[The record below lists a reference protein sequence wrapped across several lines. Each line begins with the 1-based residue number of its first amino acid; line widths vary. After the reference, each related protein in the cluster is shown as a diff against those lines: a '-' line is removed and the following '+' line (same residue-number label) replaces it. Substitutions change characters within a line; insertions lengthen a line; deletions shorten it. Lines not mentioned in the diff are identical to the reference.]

1 MKKILIFFIVFFE
14 LSLSFSVL
22 AQSSDAAFRAAYA
35 GAEQGDPASLF
46 TIGKIYIDGTSSA
59 GKDASKGLEYITRS
73 ANKGNLQALKF
84 LAQMYESG
92 SVGGKNESKAL
103 DVFLQIQKTGDNSYD
118 SKIAELFKKL
128 APKPLTTAFCK
139 KVDEAVNNM
148 RGSDSP
154 KGALASCVLAG
165 MSNLITQADAVRYLK
180 DDIRTNRAS
189 FISLATILLDK
200 NNPDWDPKFIED
212 NFSSVGMSSKDPDV
226 LQIFKKYAVTFDGCR
241 KLDPEKREN
250 LKQRPSV
257 CRLAAL
263 SGDSEAAVYVGDA
276 YLNGRDYFDK
286 NSRLAKDYLFIAY
299 KSNNSQISTEA
310 LPLLLDSLQAENN
323 FREHF
328 AIIKDEMKGRGAR
341 ADIASQ
347 KFGYEID
354 FVISSA
360 NNLDIDEISTI
371 IDLAIKANISSEQKQ
386 KLAAQIPSIIE
397 KKGRLLKPVEKEY
410 LLKGQQE
417 LMSSNGSSMNV
428 WAVKQVGGSS
438 YSEAKTPP
446 ITTSPPAVSAPI
458 SNPYVAQQ
466 ALAVQPSDP
475 SMEQL
480 KALESSCKSKQA
492 IACVQA
498 GLILTAE
505 KPLQEIFLIRESQRI
520 IRALRLYET
529 AIELGN
535 LEAMELAYGFYHDPN
550 FIAREF
556 NSYTD
561 KERASELLATMVSKN
576 YPGGLLLQA
585 QDYIVNPKYLDDVA
599 KKKEACGL
607 VRQYLLRTDISSTSH
622 KIAKDLNSGLACTLF

>member
-1 MKKILIFFIVFFE
+1 
-14 LSLSFSVL
+14 
-22 AQSSDAAFRAAYA
+22 
-35 GAEQGDPASLF
+35 
-46 TIGKIYIDGTSSA
+46 
-59 GKDASKGLEYITRS
+59 
-73 ANKGNLQALKF
+73 
-84 LAQMYESG
+84 
-92 SVGGKNESKAL
+92 
-103 DVFLQIQKTGDNSYD
+103 
-118 SKIAELFKKL
+118 
-128 APKPLTTAFCK
+128 
-139 KVDEAVNNM
+139 
-148 RGSDSP
+148 
-154 KGALASCVLAG
+154 

-212 NFSSVGMSSKDPDV
+212 NFSSVGMSSKDPDA
-226 LQIFKKYAVTFDGCR
+226 LQVFKKYAVTFDGCR

-263 SGDSEAAVYVGDA
+263 SGDTEAAVYVGDA

-354 FVISSA
+354 FVISPA

-371 IDLAIKANISSEQKQ
+371 IDLAIKANISPAQKQ

-417 LMSSNGSSMNV
+417 LMSANGSSVNTLT
-428 WAVKQVGGSS
+428 VKQVGGSS

-446 ITTSPPAVSAPI
+446 IATSPPAVSAPI
-458 SNPYVAQQ
+458 STPYVMQQ
-466 ALAVQPSDP
+466 ASVGQYSDA

-480 KALESSCKSKQA
+480 KVLESSCKSKQA
-492 IACVQA
+492 NACVQA

-505 KPLQEIFLIRESQRI
+505 KLPQEIFLIRESQRI

-535 LEAMELAYGFYHDPN
+535 LEAMEIAYGFYHDPN

-607 VRQYLLRTDISSTSH
+607 VRQYLLRTDISSTSQ